1 MKQIKTPTLN
11 DIARQLEALQNS
23 IDELQQENKALKL
36 GQDRMEL
43 AISQPDAV
51 QNIKDEV
58 LAQNDEAIMN
68 LVEELKRR

>member
-1 MKQIKTPTLN
+1 MKQNQTPSLK
-11 DIARQLEALQNS
+11 DIARQLETLQKSVEALH
-23 IDELQQENKALKL
+23 QENIALKR

-58 LAQNDEAIMN
+58 RAQNDEAIMN
-68 LVEELKRR
+68 LVEELKTR

>member
-43 AISQPDAV
+43 AISLPDAV

-58 LAQNDEAIMN
+58 RAQNDEAIMN
-68 LVEELKRR
+68 LVEELKIR

>member
-1 MKQIKTPTLN
+1 MKQNQTPSLKN
-11 DIARQLEALQNS
+11 IARQLETLQKSVEALH
-23 IDELQQENKALKL
+23 QENKALKR

-58 LAQNDEAIMN
+58 RAQNDEAIMN
-68 LVEELKRR
+68 LVEELKIR

>member
-23 IDELQQENKALKL
+23 IDELQQENKALKR

-58 LAQNDEAIMN
+58 RAQNDEAIMN

>member
-1 MKQIKTPTLN
+1 MKQNQTPSLK
-11 DIARQLEALQNS
+11 DIARQLETLQKSVEALH
-23 IDELQQENKALKL
+23 QENIALKR

-58 LAQNDEAIMN
+58 RAQNDEAIMN
-68 LVEELKRR
+68 LVEELKIR

>member
-1 MKQIKTPTLN
+1 MKQNQTPSLK
-11 DIARQLEALQNS
+11 DIARQLDTLQKSVEALH
-23 IDELQQENKALKL
+23 QENIALKR

-58 LAQNDEAIMN
+58 RAQNDEAIMN
-68 LVEELKRR
+68 LVEELKTR